1 MEIAVAVQP
10 EPAAAA
16 LESVTTITP
25 IWVLID
31 EPAEFA
37 VAVPRSAVA
46 GALIDSA
53 PPVRVRVSAVPT
65 AEAAEALTMARGA
78 VSRETMQIKLS
89 DFVLIMRNLESY

>member
-1 MEIAVAVQP
+1 VEIAVAVQP

-53 PPVRVRVSAVPT
+53 PPVRVRVSAVP
-65 AEAAEALTMARGA
+65 AAEAEALMRDRGA
-78 VSRETMQIKLS
+78 VISATLQIKLS
-89 DFVLIMRNLESY
+89 DFFV